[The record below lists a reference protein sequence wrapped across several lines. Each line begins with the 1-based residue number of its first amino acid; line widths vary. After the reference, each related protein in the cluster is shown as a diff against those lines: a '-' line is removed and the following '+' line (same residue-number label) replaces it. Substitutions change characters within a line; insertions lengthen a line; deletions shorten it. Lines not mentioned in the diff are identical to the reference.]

1 VASSKKDS
9 VERSMFSWMDYGIE
23 VTEFGRGPPLLYLHG
38 AGGTGPLMD
47 GEKPAA
53 FLERLAS
60 RFRVIMP
67 EHPGFGDAERPVW
80 LRSIHD
86 MAYFY
91 LDFLGQ
97 RNLTNVH
104 IAGSS
109 LGGWIALEMAVRSTA
124 RLASLSI
131 SGAAGIRLEGVP
143 RADIFLWSREDF
155 IRNCIVDAAKRDRV
169 LAALSA
175 DITPEQQA
183 RVLRAWETTAL
194 LGWNPRMHDPQ
205 LKYWLHRIDVPT
217 HVVWA
222 DQDQVAP
229 LAYGEAFARMI
240 PGAKLTVVADAGHLT
255 HIDQPTRFADA
266 VMNFA
271 EGVAA

>member
-1 VASSKKDS
+1 VVSSRTS
-9 VERSMFSWMDYGIE
+9 PAERSKFAWMDYSIE
-23 VTEFGRGPPLLYLHG
+23 VTEFGSGPPLLYLHG

-47 GEKPAA
+47 GETPAA

-60 RFRVIMP
+60 RFRVLMP
-67 EHPGFGDAERPVW
+67 EHPGFGDAERPGW

-91 LDFLGQ
+91 LDLLEQ
-97 RNLTNVH
+97 RDLTNVH
-104 IAGSS
+104 LVGSS
-109 LGGWIALEMAVRSTA
+109 LGGWIALELAVRSTA
-124 RLASLSI
+124 RLASVSI
-131 SGAAGIRLEGVP
+131 SGAPGIRLEGVP

-155 IRNCIVDAAKRDRV
+155 IRNCIIDAAKREKV

-175 DITPEQQA
+175 NITAEQQA

-194 LGWNPRMHDPQ
+194 LGWAPRMHDPQ

-222 DQDQVAP
+222 DQDRVAP

-240 PGAKLTVVADAGHLT
+240 PGAKLTVLQDAGHLA

-266 VMNFA
+266 VIEFA
-271 EGVAA
+271 EGVSV